1 MCTESTA
8 LALDRPE
15 PQPAPFREQDLAN
28 PSRHA
33 RTQILVLVLDRDPR
47 PGDRSSQQV
56 LTPVLSISFG
66 LLGAVSDSPD
76 PVRRGSL
83 RSPRGEGVVDKR
95 VM

>member
-15 PQPAPFREQDLAN
+15 PRPAPLQLQDLAN

-33 RTQILVLVLDRDPR
+33 RIQILLLVLDGDPR

-66 LLGAVSDSPD
+66 LLGAVPDAPD

-83 RSPRGEGVVDKR
+83 RSPRGQGVVDKR
-95 VM
+95 II